1 MSVMTMHG
9 GAARAARWGADLPLD
24 EDEARERLLRA
35 AETCYAKY
43 GPSRTK
49 ITHIAQEAGVHR
61 TTVYSYFPNRD
72 AVLAACFVR
81 AVAGV
86 IAAANP
92 YFETDEPFSERL
104 VKALLVGLE
113 AARNSPAMKMLIA
126 GDELTRTHRA
136 AEASEIWRNDLRASL
151 GQGFA
156 EAACAGEVRNDV
168 PPETMAHWV
177 TRICFSLIADPG
189 KPEHGGDEG
198 LLRTFLPAALAP
210 PSR

>member
-1 MSVMTMHG
+1 MAMHSG
-9 GAARAARWGADLPLD
+9 TARAARWGADLPVD
-24 EDEARERLLRA
+24 EEQARERLLQA
-35 AETCYAKY
+35 AETCYARH
-43 GPSRTK
+43 GPSRTTM
-49 ITHIAQEAGVHR
+49 THIAHEAGVHR

-86 IAAANP
+86 IAAADP
-92 YFETDEPFSERL
+92 YFDSDEPFSERL

-113 AARNSPAMKMLIA
+113 AARNSPAMRMLIA

-136 AEASEIWRNDLRASL
+136 AEASEIWREDLRASL
-151 GQGFA
+151 GQRFA
-156 EAACAGEVRNDV
+156 EAAAEGEVRDDV
-168 PPETMAHWV
+168 PPETLTHWT

-198 LLRTFLPAALAP
+198 LLRAFLPTALAP
-210 PSR
+210 PAR

>member
-1 MSVMTMHG
+1 MTMHSG
-9 GAARAARWGADLPLD
+9 TARAARWGADLPVD
-24 EDEARERLLRA
+24 EEQARERLLQA
-35 AETCYAKY
+35 AETCYGRH

-49 ITHIAQEAGVHR
+49 MTHIAQEAGVHR

-86 IAAANP
+86 IAAADP
-92 YFETDEPFSERL
+92 CFDSDEPFSERL

-126 GDELTRTHRA
+126 GDELARTHRA
-136 AEASEIWRNDLRASL
+136 AEASEIWREDLRASL
-151 GQGFA
+151 GQRFA
-156 EAACAGEVRNDV
+156 EAAAKGEVRDDV
-168 PPETMAHWV
+168 PPETLAHWA

-198 LLRTFLPAALAP
+198 LLRAFLPAALAP
-210 PSR
+210 PAR